1 MMDGNGHDRLR
12 NLRERLMH
20 ELRRAS
26 AEEGLSDVDLL
37 ALLAFETGALLACQN
52 PDVLMAEDAIDL
64 VWRNMAAG
72 NLAVRTQLRS
82 DPDRIH

>member
-1 MMDGNGHDRLR
+1 MDGDMHDPLRRLRDRLMR
-12 NLRERLMH
+12 
-20 ELRRAS
+20 ELRRAA
-26 AEEGLSDVDLL
+26 AEEGVSDADLL

-52 PDVLMAEDAIDL
+52 PEVLMAKDAIDL

-72 NLAVRTQLRS
+72 NLAVRTRLRS